1 MTSTYHI
8 IDPRTSYLSYS
19 SSLTTAL
26 YPSHSPFLGTDPV
39 FATKKSLVSDV
50 KEERD
55 PQKWATMG
63 FQPEEVTS
71 GRVWIWSYDFVL
83 ASVEEVEELKQNHP

>member
-1 MTSTYHI
+1 M
-8 IDPRTSYLSYS
+8 RF

-50 KEERD
+50 LEVKDSSKWEE
-55 PQKWATMG
+55 MG
-63 FQPEEVTS
+63 FGKDEVTT
-71 GRVWIWSYDFVL
+71 GRVWHWKYDFVL
-83 ASVEEVEELKQNHP
+83 ASVEEVEELKKNIAKSK